1 MRHFVDNHGD
11 WRCKFCGYEVD
22 PADYRAPRCEPGIT
36 CPAEPGSGPV
46 MLLPH
51 LPGARLLRQQADQF
65 ERLLR
70 WSAIGVALLMFT
82 VGLSQLLLGCAQQR
96 TDWGA
101 LAKGVA
107 TVQDRH
113 R

>member
-1 MRHFVDNHGD
+1 VGNSLFLAFYAV
-11 WRCKFCGYEVD
+11 E
-22 PADYRAPRCEPGIT
+22 A
-36 CPAEPGSGPV
+36 
-46 MLLPH
+46 
-51 LPGARLLRQQADQF
+51 
-65 ERLLR
+65 
-70 WSAIGVALLMFT
+70 GVALLMFT